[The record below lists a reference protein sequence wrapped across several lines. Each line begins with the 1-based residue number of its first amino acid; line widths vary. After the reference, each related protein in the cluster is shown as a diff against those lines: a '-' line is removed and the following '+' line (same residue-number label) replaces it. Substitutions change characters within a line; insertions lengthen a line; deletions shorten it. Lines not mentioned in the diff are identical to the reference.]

1 LPIVVA
7 LSLADRSFRSA
18 PIRVISGKV
27 LPLLLVLLLPLAKNQ
42 KPIANSYPQQKNA
55 PRNFPGAMMRF
66 WFLANG

>member
-27 LPLLLVLLLPLAKNQ
+27 FAFALGFAFAFGQ
-42 KPIANSYPQQKNA
+42 KPKANSQ
-55 PRNFPGAMMRF
+55 
-66 WFLANG
+66 